1 MDAAYC
7 SWAFFQ
13 ETPMCKALVICSS
26 ATGASSNFNAVA
38 LPGIRGGRDG
48 DRRAHV

>member
-1 MDAAYC
+1 M
-7 SWAFFQ
+7 S
-13 ETPMCKALVICSS
+13 KALVIRSG
-26 ATGASSNFNAVA
+26 ATGASSLSNAVA